1 MTSRSLSRSGPTP
14 SRASTNEAGALVDE
28 LTESRCGTG
37 DPHSVL
43 PRPDRAYVEA
53 AATTAD
59 DLAALA
65 PEVPPS
71 EATRDSRC
79 GPDPRR

>member
-1 MTSRSLSRSGPTP
+1 MTGPDAEPTG
-14 SRASTNEAGALVDE
+14 TDEAGALVDE
-28 LTESRCGTG
+28 LTEPRRGTG

-71 EATRDSRC
+71 EVTSHLC
-79 GPDPRR
+79 GGPDARG